1 MVVATNLLAL
11 LLVVLVGE
19 AAVRL
24 FRLAPLTLTVF
35 KPHPARMFAL
45 APEQDQLFVG
55 RDFATRVIIGPD
67 GFRVPAGAPR
77 AGAGGPRVLALGD
90 SMTFGY
96 GVEAEE
102 SWPEVL
108 ETLLRKDDR
117 PDVEV
122 INAGV
127 VAYAPDQQLDQLREL
142 LPRVR
147 PDVVVLGLYPG
158 NDLAEVMLHSSAPPM
173 TVSPEGALLTMATEA
188 DLHPN
193 PVGLW
198 LTRHLRLYSYMRVKV
213 HRTLT
218 SFGLTE
224 KPVLYHPAY
233 FADALGYTDAYEE
246 NWEKLE
252 GLLAAIDVETKAAGG
267 RLLLVVIPMDVQVS
281 EKYWPY
287 LQGLGFTLA
296 PVMLREARPQSRLR
310 RFAEGAG
317 VQMRDLLPVFRAHT
331 GERLYFDH
339 DPHLTPAG
347 QALVAKTVLP
357 EVAHLLQAREEGNS
371 PGSAE

>member
-1 MVVATNLLAL
+1 MI
-11 LLVVLVGE
+11 LVGE
-19 AAVRL
+19 AAIRL
-24 FRLAPLTLTVF
+24 FRLAPITLTVF

-45 APEQDQLFVG
+45 APERDQLFVG
-55 RDFATRVIIGPD
+55 RDFTTRVIIGPD
-67 GFRVPAGAPR
+67 GFRVPAGAPGAR
-77 AGAGGPRVLALGD
+77 AGGPRVLALGD

-108 ETLLRKDDR
+108 EVLLRKDDH

-142 LPRVR
+142 LPRLR
-147 PDVVVLGLYPG
+147 PDLVVLGLYPG
-158 NDLAEVMLHSSAPPM
+158 NDLAEVMLHGSAPPM
-173 TVSPEGALLTMATEA
+173 QVSPEGALLEMATES

-193 PVGLW
+193 PFGLW
-198 LTRHLRLYSYMRVKV
+198 LSTHLRLYSYLRVKV
-213 HRTLT
+213 YRALT
-218 SFGLTE
+218 VFGFIE

-246 NWEKLE
+246 NWEVLE
-252 GLLAAIDVETKAAGG
+252 GLLEEMAAETRASGA
-267 RLLLVVIPMDVQVS
+267 RLLLAVIPMDVQVS
-281 EKYWPY
+281 KKYWPHF
-287 LQGLGFTLA
+287 QDLGFTLA
-296 PVMLREARPQSRLR
+296 PVMLREARPQSRLH
-310 RFAEGAG
+310 RFAAGAG
-317 VQMRDLLPVFRAHT
+317 IRMRDLLPVFRAHT

-357 EVAHLLQAREEGNS
+357 EVLYFLQAREEENP
-371 PGSAE
+371 PGFAE